1 MEVIHS
7 IRRNLCAAVA
17 AMFQEHKCVPA
28 MVLITS
34 STSAV
39 IAVQWLSFSA
49 SEQLIFAM
57 PVTRIFAMS
66 RKCQN
71 MLCLNVLPVCII
83 NSLSV
88 FSISFN
94 YETIFTGPRG
104 RQLDGDECP
113 LHLVHPPTGEEF
125 ALGCGMCRNAH
136 TF

>member
-1 MEVIHS
+1 MAEKLVARKDWPSKELVVGVIHS

-17 AMFQEHKCVPA
+17 AMFQEHKCVTA

-57 PVTRIFAMS
+57 PVTRIIAMS

-83 NSLSV
+83 NSCLSV

-94 YETIFTGPRG
+94 YFYRTAGSSARWG
-104 RQLDGDECP
+104 
-113 LHLVHPPTGEEF
+113 
-125 ALGCGMCRNAH
+125 
-136 TF
+136 

>member
-1 MEVIHS
+1 
-7 IRRNLCAAVA
+7 LCAAVA

-94 YETIFTGPRG
+94 YKLFLQDRG
-104 RQLDGDECP
+104 
-113 LHLVHPPTGEEF
+113 VVS
-125 ALGCGMCRNAH
+125 
-136 TF
+136 